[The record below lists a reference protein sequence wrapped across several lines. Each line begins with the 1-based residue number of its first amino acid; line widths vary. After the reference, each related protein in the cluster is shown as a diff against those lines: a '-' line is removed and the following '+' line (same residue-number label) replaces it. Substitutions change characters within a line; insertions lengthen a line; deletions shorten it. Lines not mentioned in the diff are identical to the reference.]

1 MKRLTCIFLCFA
13 LLLGGCAQAPATP
26 HSQFYSF
33 TDGLGQEI
41 ILADRPQKI
50 AVLFSSLAE
59 LWQLAGGAVSITVGE
74 SVERGF
80 CDKAIPLVDGGAG
93 KTIDNEALLHYAP
106 DFTIGSADIPAHQK
120 TAELLRKAG
129 IPCALM
135 KLETFE
141 DYLAVLKIFTEITGE
156 DEAYQAK
163 GLALQT
169 QIDALLQKTQAQAS
183 PKILFIRSGSK
194 ASSAKAKTA
203 EQHFAAAMLEQ
214 LGAQNIADAAPI
226 LMDGLSVEEILKQD
240 PAHIFIS
247 TMGDE
252 QAAIDYM
259 KQLMQTPAWQA
270 LSAVKQKNC
279 HFLSKDLFQYKPNA
293 RWAES
298 YQTLA
303 EILYPE
309 LFQ

>member
-1 MKRLTCIFLCFA
+1 MKRWISLFLCLA
-13 LLLGGCAQAPATP
+13 MLSSCAKTPAAP
-26 HSQFYSF
+26 QDDFYSF
-33 TDGLGQEI
+33 TDGLGQNV
-41 ILADRPQKI
+41 ILTQSPQKT
-50 AVLFSSLAE
+50 AVLFSSFAE
-59 LWQLAGGAVSITVGE
+59 LWQIAGGVVQITVGE

-80 CDKAIPLVDGGAG
+80 CESEIPLVDGGAG
-93 KTIDNEALLHYAP
+93 KTIDNEALLRYAP
-106 DFTIGSADIPAHQK
+106 DFVIGSADIPAHQK
-120 TAELLRKAG
+120 TAELLQKAG

-135 KLETFE
+135 KLETFD
-141 DYLAVLKIFTEITGE
+141 DYLAILKIFTEITGNP
-156 DEAYQAK
+156 EAYQAK
-163 GLALQT
+163 GLALQQ
-169 QIDALLQKTQAQAS
+169 QIDALLRQTQAQAS

-214 LGAQNIADAAPI
+214 LGAKNIADAAPL

-240 PAHIFIS
+240 PDYIFIS

-252 QAAIDYM
+252 QAAISYM
-259 KQLMQTPAWQA
+259 EQLLQSPAWQA
-270 LSAVKQKNC
+270 LSAVKQKNY